1 MAPVGQHTANLR
13 RKGGLGK
20 DADRAAQRAKQL
32 TAIASDWNCP
42 WPLDR
47 QRHYRVPADLVDADG
62 VLHYIAPGIKAA
74 ETPPPAPAAARA
86 TRRRLQGRGVSGCAA
101 GAGCCGDRDQ
111 LASSFRRSAEGDPGS
126 AVETPR
132 VCSGSSAVAKAS

>member
-62 VLHYIAPGIKAA
+62 VLHYIAPDVVS
-74 ETPPPAPAAARA
+74 RA
-86 TRRRLQGRGVSGCAA
+86 TTWASGGGGSRSRAPGRSCRRATGAADGAGHQGR
-101 GAGCCGDRDQ
+101 
-111 LASSFRRSAEGDPGS
+111 
-126 AVETPR
+126 
-132 VCSGSSAVAKAS
+132 